1 MDRPGVILAGVAIS
15 ALGAMF
21 YNLLPLFLGAAQD
34 FHGFSDRSVGIL
46 GSSFFAG
53 FTLTSS
59 TAWFWIRR
67 FNWRTASIGAIPI
80 AAAALLSA
88 GLSKNFLQM
97 AIAIAVAGG
106 AFSVLYSIGLTVLG
120 DTRQVTRWYGLKIA
134 CEAGLGA
141 ALLLILPEAVIQH
154 WGFGGL
160 MVAMA
165 IVLIVLSPLLA
176 GLPAGGTKGGGLAME
191 KHESTLTPPLRMALL
206 LGLAAAMTYLFCT
219 TMTWTFV
226 ERFAQDAGFDAVAI
240 GNVLSLS
247 LFLAVCGSLT
257 AMVLGDR
264 RGLALPL
271 AIAASLLLVSLA
283 LLGNMDS
290 LASYAIAICL
300 FTFSFGL
307 GIPYTVSVVSRLDI
321 NGRFVVLTVPVI
333 GVGVTLAPAVGGMLT
348 AAGGHTALLIA
359 GAVSV
364 LAALSLD
371 LMALRLGLPL
381 VDPQAAKP
389 VD

>member
-1 MDRPGVILAGVAIS
+1 
-15 ALGAMF
+15 
-21 YNLLPLFLGAAQD
+21 
-34 FHGFSDRSVGIL
+34 L

-80 AAAALLSA
+80 AVAALLSA
-88 GLSKNFLQM
+88 GLSEKFLLL

-141 ALLLILPEAVIQH
+141 ALLLILPEAVIQR

-165 IVLIVLSPLLA
+165 IVLIVLSPLMA
-176 GLPAGGTKGGGLAME
+176 GLPAGGTKGGGLTMG
-191 KHESTLTPPLRMALL
+191 KHESTLTPPLRIALW
-206 LGLAAAMTYLFCT
+206 LGLTAAMTYLFCT
-219 TMTWTFV
+219 TMIWTFV
-226 ERFAQDAGFDAVAI
+226 ERFAQDAGFDAVVI

-290 LASYAIAICL
+290 MVSYAIAICL

-359 GAVSV
+359 GAVSI

-371 LMALRLGLPL
+371 LMALRLGLPH